1 MNSKYKILVYF
12 LFAIIVLLFLGGATI
27 DLNTLLI
34 TGSVAA
40 LGILTVLPI
49 KKEQPGYIL
58 NTLLVPL
65 LTVAQHLLALGI
77 TDFKMIDKVWMI
89 ATQSKKGPFAIL
101 DIVGLNTAYNIAL
114 DSYKRTQSST

>member
-1 MNSKYKILVYF
+1 MVQQLDLKIIWGIKKIFTWRINMNSKYKILVYF

-49 KKEQPGYIL
+49 KED
-58 NTLLVPL
+58 TEE
-65 LTVAQHLLALGI
+65 
-77 TDFKMIDKVWMI
+77 
-89 ATQSKKGPFAIL
+89 
-101 DIVGLNTAYNIAL
+101 
-114 DSYKRTQSST
+114 

>member
-40 LGILTVLPI
+40 LGILAVLPI
-49 KKEQPGYIL
+49 KED
-58 NTLLVPL
+58 TEV
-65 LTVAQHLLALGI
+65 
-77 TDFKMIDKVWMI
+77 
-89 ATQSKKGPFAIL
+89 
-101 DIVGLNTAYNIAL
+101 
-114 DSYKRTQSST
+114 

>member
-49 KKEQPGYIL
+49 KEDTEEL
-58 NTLLVPL
+58 
-65 LTVAQHLLALGI
+65 
-77 TDFKMIDKVWMI
+77 
-89 ATQSKKGPFAIL
+89 
-101 DIVGLNTAYNIAL
+101 IVRLQCA
-114 DSYKRTQSST
+114 

>member
-1 MNSKYKILVYF
+1 MNSKYKILIYF

-49 KKEQPGYIL
+49 KED
-58 NTLLVPL
+58 
-65 LTVAQHLLALGI
+65 AEE
-77 TDFKMIDKVWMI
+77 
-89 ATQSKKGPFAIL
+89 
-101 DIVGLNTAYNIAL
+101 
-114 DSYKRTQSST
+114 

>member
-1 MNSKYKILVYF
+1 MKFLTNFWIIETHHVWDVDYSRMVQQLDLKIIWGIKKIFTWRINMNSKYKILVYF

-49 KKEQPGYIL
+49 KED
-58 NTLLVPL
+58 
-65 LTVAQHLLALGI
+65 AEE
-77 TDFKMIDKVWMI
+77 
-89 ATQSKKGPFAIL
+89 
-101 DIVGLNTAYNIAL
+101 
-114 DSYKRTQSST
+114 

>member
-1 MNSKYKILVYF
+1 MSRMWLTADLRDQKISTRRINMNSKYKILIYF

-49 KKEQPGYIL
+49 KED
-58 NTLLVPL
+58 TEE
-65 LTVAQHLLALGI
+65 
-77 TDFKMIDKVWMI
+77 
-89 ATQSKKGPFAIL
+89 
-101 DIVGLNTAYNIAL
+101 
-114 DSYKRTQSST
+114 